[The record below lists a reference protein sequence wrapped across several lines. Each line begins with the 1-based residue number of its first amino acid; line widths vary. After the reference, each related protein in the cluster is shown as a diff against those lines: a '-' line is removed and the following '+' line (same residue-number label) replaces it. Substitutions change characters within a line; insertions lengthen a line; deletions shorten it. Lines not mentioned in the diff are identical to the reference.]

1 MSQDMTSFDAALKD
15 HYKDQKVENLVY
27 KNNPFLALVPKK
39 EDFGGRKWPCPIVYG
54 NPQGRSK
61 TFATAQTN
69 GGSTESKIE
78 SFDIT
83 RVKDYG
89 VATIDGETMEASK
102 GDINAFMDAA
112 TTEIDGV
119 IREVTHSIAFNAYRT
134 TAAYRAQVNAEPS
147 EADPTVITLKNTND
161 VVGFEVGM
169 ECVIYSAA
177 SGGSQRIFDTGVTTG
192 TVSAVDRQAG
202 TVTFDEEYTSS
213 GTIEA
218 DDYIFVDGDRGLG
231 LSGLEDWLPSSAP
244 GATAFFG
251 VDRSVDT
258 TRLGGQ
264 RLDGSSMP
272 IEEALIEADSIVSR
286 EGGALTHF
294 FMNQVKYRQLKKS
307 LGSKVQY
314 VNVNSKYANISFK
327 GIMVEGDKGPISV
340 LADHNCPS
348 DRIFGLD
355 MNTWKLASLGK
366 AVRVLNGDG
375 LSMLRQSTADGYEVR
390 YGFYG
395 NLACNAPGWN
405 INIQV

>member
-27 KNNPFLALVPKK
+27 KNNPFMALVPKK
-39 EDFGGRKWPCPIVYG
+39 EDFGGRKWPCPIIYG

-61 TFATAQTN
+61 TFATAQTR
-69 GGSTESKIE
+69 GGASESKIE

-83 RVKDYG
+83 RAKDYG

-119 IREVTHSIAFNAYRT
+119 IRELTHSVAFNLYRTSDAYRG
-134 TAAYRAQVNAEPS
+134 QVNAEPS
-147 EADPTVITLKNTND
+147 EAAVELTLKNTND
-161 VVGFEVGM
+161 IVGFEVGQQI
-169 ECVIYSAA
+169 VVYSAA
-177 SGGSQRIFDTGVTTG
+177 SGGSIRTYDGSNSTMTVT
-192 TVSAVDRQAG
+192 AVDRQAG
-202 TVTFDEEYTSS
+202 TITCADETYDSS
-213 GTIEA
+213 GTIA
-218 DDYIFVDGDRGLG
+218 ANDYIFIDGDRGSG
-231 LSGLEDWLPSSAP
+231 FTGLEDWLPSSAP

-272 IEEALIEADSIVSR
+272 IEEALIEGDSVVSR

-314 VNVNSKYANISFK
+314 VNVQSQYAGISFK
-327 GIMVEGDKGPISV
+327 GIQVEGDKGPISV
-340 LADHNCPS
+340 IADHNCPS
-348 DRIFGLD
+348 DRIFGVD
-355 MNTWKLASLGK
+355 MNTWKFASLGK

-375 LSMLRQSTADGYEVR
+375 LQMLRQASSDGYEVR
-390 YGFYG
+390 YGTYG